1 MDGKSTLQKTTITAV
16 NALSF
21 YYWGIIKSRLNGNG
35 TRTIFLSKLYY
46 EKVK

>member
-21 YYWGIIKSRLNGNG
+21 YYWGQIKIRLNRNG
-35 TRTIFLSKLYY
+35 MRTVFMS
-46 EKVK
+46 